1 MKKIVHV
8 LDNLMWYI
16 IYTLPILLW
25 LIQSRFA
32 IDVDISSIMSTFSI
46 VDNFIM
52 SSLQSVF
59 GTDGVLPLFDNSS
72 FIFAYMTYF
81 ISVMIIHLA
90 VDVLLFI
97 VRWSHDMIDGFY
109 NKCR

>member
-1 MKKIVHV
+1 MKKISHV
-8 LDNLMWYI
+8 LDNFMWYI

-25 LIQSRFA
+25 LVQSRVA
-32 IDVDISSIMSTFSI
+32 IGVDISTIMSTFSI
-46 VDNFIM
+46 ADNFIM
-52 SSLQSVF
+52 SSLQGIF
-59 GTDGVLPLFDNSS
+59 GTEGVFPLFDNSS

-109 NKCR
+109 QKCR